1 MNASPETMTALRV
14 VARGAT
20 TSFRHA
26 HFVHGTQ
33 PTYPMPPPATLYGH
47 ICSALGYLADPSS
60 FHVAFAFEYA
70 ARFVDYE
77 HTYIISP
84 KETKLSPF
92 RRECF
97 FRPVLTLYINR
108 PDWRDAFLRPAYP
121 LVFGRS
127 QDLMT
132 YSSVEVTTLERAGR
146 GFANPTLTAPELLG
160 EDSAY
165 TLATLPRMLSAERE
179 ADWQQYAVVTR
190 RQPVDQPVWV
200 DPTSISWKGRRQA
213 VLWLDLTG

>member
-1 MNASPETMTALRV
+1 MIDSPETLTALKV

-47 ICSALGYLADPSS
+47 VCSALGYLADPVS
-60 FHVAFAFEYA
+60 FRLAFTFEYA

-97 FRPVLTLYINR
+97 FRPVLTLYLTR
-108 PDWRDAFLRPAYP
+108 PDWRGAFVRPAYP
-121 LVFGRS
+121 LVLGRS

-132 YSSVEVTTLERAGR
+132 YSSVELITLQRAER
-146 GFANPTLTAPELLG
+146 GFVEPTLASPEYLG

-165 TLATLPRMLSAERE
+165 TLATLPRMLTPERE
-179 ADWQQYAVVTR
+179 PDWQQYAVVSR
-190 RQPVDQPVWV
+190 RQAVDQPVWT
-200 DPTSISWKGRRQA
+200 DPASVLWKGRRQA
-213 VLWLDLTG
+213 VLWLDLVG